1 MKRSNFFKA
10 LFVVPLVAKELI
22 NPSLPKDK
30 DGFYID
36 KKDFEKEVRERV
48 PFNKLGSG
56 ITIYDTNAFAN
67 AVTHLIY
74 TNYNIS
80 HL

>member
-36 KKDFEKEVRERV
+36 KKDFEK
-48 PFNKLGSG
+48 
-56 ITIYDTNAFAN
+56 
-67 AVTHLIY
+67 
-74 TNYNIS
+74 
-80 HL
+80 

>member
-10 LFVVPLVAKELI
+10 LFVVPLVVKELI

-36 KKDFEKEVRERV
+36 KKDFEK
-48 PFNKLGSG
+48 
-56 ITIYDTNAFAN
+56 
-67 AVTHLIY
+67 
-74 TNYNIS
+74 
-80 HL
+80 